1 MNRTVEGVGESSA
14 EIHHPLR
21 QLRVGLLEVQDNGLS
36 ALEVLS
42 KGLSSLIEAGWFH
55 HTYLVVRTEEVAEQG
70 LRVREPLTLLRM
82 LKPRRQLLE
91 RQRVTYLFLRLP
103 RTLVGVSEYCSVI
116 GEWRNR
122 LCVE

>member
-1 MNRTVEGVGESSA
+1 
-14 EIHHPLR
+14 
-21 QLRVGLLEVQDNGLS
+21 LEVQDNGLS

-55 HTYLVVRTEEVAEQG
+55 HTYLVVRTEEVAERG

-103 RTLVGVSEYCSVI
+103 RTLGGVSEYCSVI

>member
-1 MNRTVEGVGESSA
+1 
-14 EIHHPLR
+14 
-21 QLRVGLLEVQDNGLS
+21 LEVQDNGLS
-36 ALEVLS
+36 ALEVLG
-42 KGLSSLIEAGWFH
+42 KGLSSLIEASWFH
-55 HTYLVVRTEEVAEQG
+55 HTYLVVRTEEVAERG
-70 LRVREPLTLLRM
+70 LRVREPLRM

-103 RTLVGVSEYCSVI
+103 RTLVGVNEYCSVI

>member
-1 MNRTVEGVGESSA
+1 MNRTVEGVGEPSA
-14 EIHHPLR
+14 EIHQPLR

-55 HTYLVVRTEEVAEQG
+55 HTYLVVRTEEIAERG

-82 LKPRRQLLE
+82 LKP
-91 RQRVTYLFLRLP
+91 
-103 RTLVGVSEYCSVI
+103 
-116 GEWRNR
+116 
-122 LCVE
+122 

>member
-21 QLRVGLLEVQDNGLS
+21 QLRVGPLEVQDNGLS
-36 ALEVLS
+36 ALEVLG
-42 KGLSSLIEAGWFH
+42 KGLSSLIEASWFH
-55 HTYLVVRTEEVAEQG
+55 HTYLVVRTEEVAERG
-70 LRVREPLTLLRM
+70 FWGREPPFLLSM

-103 RTLVGVSEYCSVI
+103 RTLVGVGEYCSVI